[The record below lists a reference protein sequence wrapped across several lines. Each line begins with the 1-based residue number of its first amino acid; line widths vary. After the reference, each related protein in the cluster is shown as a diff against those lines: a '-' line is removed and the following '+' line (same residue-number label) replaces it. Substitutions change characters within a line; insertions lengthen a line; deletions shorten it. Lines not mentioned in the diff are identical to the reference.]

1 MYRDKGLF
9 VFPLWLRAILSV
21 FCLVFII
28 VYWGERG
35 PENFLWFTD
44 IAFFL
49 IVIASWLS
57 SPLLVGMAAVSAFLF
72 EIVWNLDFFS
82 KLIFDY
88 HLFGVDATAYMFD
101 AEIPLIIKIL
111 SFFLH
116 VSLPVLM
123 LYMLKKLG
131 FHRNAWKAQLVVLSF
146 LLPFCY
152 LFTDPQR
159 NINWVFGFN
168 NIQSDMPGW
177 IYLLLQMVL
186 IPVVVY
192 LPTHIFL
199 SRFFRQ
205 AR

>member
-1 MYRDKGLF
+1 MHMDKGHY
-9 VFPLWLRAILSV
+9 VFPLWFRSTLSI
-21 FCLVFII
+21 FCLIFIV
-28 VYWGERG
+28 VYWNERG
-35 PENFLWFTD
+35 PVNFLWFTD

-57 SPLLVGMAAVSAFLF
+57 SPYLVGMAAVSAFLF

-82 KLIFDY
+82 KFIFDY
-88 HLFGVDATAYMFD
+88 HLFGVGATAYMFGV
-101 AEIPLIIKIL
+101 ETPLIIKTL
-111 SFFLH
+111 SFVLH

-123 LYMLKKLG
+123 VYMLNKLG
-131 FHRNAWKAQLVVLSF
+131 FHRHAWKAQVLVLF
-146 LLPFCY
+146 MLLPFCY

-168 NIQSDMPGW
+168 SIQTDMPGW

-192 LPTHIFL
+192 LPTHLFL
-199 SRFFRQ
+199 SRIFGQSR
-205 AR
+205 